1 MPAANGP
8 ATSGKL
14 MLRGLSNESIAREL
28 DISQQT
34 VKSHVHSILGK
45 RGLHSRAEFLA
56 AVLQAR

>member
-1 MPAANGP
+1 
-8 ATSGKL
+8 